1 MPGPARWPEAET
13 RMADEVLLYD
23 LTDSPFCMKAR
34 ICLQLKG
41 VPFRRVTLTVRR
53 LRELR
58 RLNPLGKVP
67 VLVSDDEVVADSSA
81 IARWLEVRHPEP
93 PLLPADPAARAY
105 CDLIEEWADE
115 ALYFVV
121 GGFKW
126 LNPANRAA
134 ALANT
139 MDELGGGPLRPL
151 VGRLLA
157 RNVQRRYRAWGYGP
171 ESLALLEQ
179 RMRDNLGTLETLLD
193 QRAFLLG
200 RQGTVAD
207 IAAFA
212 QLAWMRGYAE
222 GRLLDDVPRVA
233 RWLER
238 MEENP
243 AVAAAL
249 AA

>member
-1 MPGPARWPEAET
+1 MPAEA
-13 RMADEVLLYD
+13 LLYD

-41 VPFRRVTLTVRR
+41 VPFRRVTRTVDR
-53 LRELR
+53 LPELR

-67 VLVSDDEVVADSSA
+67 VLVQGDEVVVDSSA
-81 IARWLEVRHPEP
+81 IVRWLEARYPEP
-93 PLLPADPAARAY
+93 ALLPSDPGARAY
-105 CDLIEEWADE
+105 CDLVEEWADE

-134 ALANT
+134 ALSST
-139 MDELGGGPLRPL
+139 LEELGGG
-151 VGRLLA
+151 LLGPIHA
-157 RNVQRRYRAWGYGP
+157 RRHVRREARRYLAWGYGP
-171 ESLALLEQ
+171 EALGGLEQ
-179 RMRDNLGTLETLLD
+179 RMRDNLATLETLLD

-207 IAAFA
+207 VAVFA
-212 QLAWMRGYAE
+212 QLVRLRGTVE
-222 GRLLDDVPRVA
+222 GRLLDDVPRVV

-238 MEENP
+238 MEQNP

>member
-1 MPGPARWPEAET
+1 MAAEA
-13 RMADEVLLYD
+13 LLYD

-41 VPFRRVTLTVRR
+41 VPFRRVTRTVDRVA
-53 LRELR
+53 EVR

-67 VLVSDDEVVADSSA
+67 VLVHGDDVVVDSSA
-81 IARWLEVRHPEP
+81 IVRWLEDRYPEP
-93 PLLPADPAARAY
+93 ALLPADPAARAY

-115 ALYFVV
+115 ALYFVM

-126 LNPANRAA
+126 LNPRNRAA
-134 ALANT
+134 ALAST
-139 MDELGGGPLRPL
+139 MEELGGGLLRPL
-151 VGRLLA
+151 YARLHV
-157 RNVQRRYRAWGYGP
+157 RQMSRRYRAWGYGP
-171 ESLALLEQ
+171 DALDVLQQ
-179 RMRDNLGTLETLLD
+179 RMRDNLATLETLLD

-207 IAAFA
+207 VAVFA
-212 QLAWMRGYAE
+212 QLVWLRGFDE
-222 GRLLDDVPRVA
+222 VRLLDDVPRVA

-238 MEENP
+238 MEQNP

>member
-1 MPGPARWPEAET
+1 MASEA
-13 RMADEVLLYD
+13 LLYD

-41 VPFRRVTLTVRR
+41 VPFRRVTRTVDR
-53 LRELR
+53 LPELR
-58 RLNPLGKVP
+58 RLNPLGQVP
-67 VLVSDDEVVADSSA
+67 VLVLDDEVVADSSA
-81 IARWLEVRHPEP
+81 IVRWLERHYPEP
-93 PLLPADPAARAY
+93 ALMPADPAARAY

-115 ALYFVV
+115 ALHFVV

-126 LNPANRAA
+126 LNPANRSA
-134 ALANT
+134 ALASAT
-139 MDELGGGPLRPL
+139 EELGGGLLRPL
-151 VGRLLA
+151 HARRLA
-157 RNVQRRYRAWGYGP
+157 RRVSERYRAWGYGP
-171 ESLALLEQ
+171 ESLDVLEQ

-207 IAAFA
+207 VAVFA
-212 QLAWMRGYAE
+212 QLVWMRGYAE
-222 GRLLDDVPRVA
+222 SRLLDDVPRVV

-238 MEENP
+238 MEQNP

>member
-1 MPGPARWPEAET
+1 MAAEA
-13 RMADEVLLYD
+13 LLYD

-41 VPFRRVTLTVRR
+41 VPFRRVTRTLDR
-53 LRELR
+53 LPELR

-67 VLVSDDEVVADSSA
+67 VLVRDDEVVVDSSA
-81 IARWLEVRHPEP
+81 IVRWLEARHPDP
-93 PLLPADPAARAY
+93 PLLPSDPAARAY

-134 ALANT
+134 ALAST
-139 MDELGGGPLRPL
+139 AEELGGGLLRPL
-151 VGRLLA
+151 YARLHV
-157 RNVQRRYRAWGYGP
+157 RQVSRRYRAWGYGP
-171 ESLALLEQ
+171 DALDVLEQ
-179 RMRDNLGTLETLLD
+179 RMRDNLATLETLLD

-207 IAAFA
+207 IAVFA
-212 QLAWMRGYAE
+212 QLVWMRGYVE
-222 GRLLDDVPRVA
+222 RRLLDDVPRVA
-233 RWLER
+233 RWLAR
-238 MEENP
+238 MEQNP

>member
-1 MPGPARWPEAET
+1 MASEA
-13 RMADEVLLYD
+13 LLYD

-41 VPFRRVTLTVRR
+41 VPFRRVPRTLDR
-53 LRELR
+53 LPELK

-67 VLVSDDEVVADSSA
+67 VLVYDDEVVVDSSA
-81 IARWLEVRHPEP
+81 IVRWLEARWPEP
-93 PLLPADPAARAY
+93 SLLPADPAARAY

-134 ALANT
+134 ALASAR
-139 MDELGGGPLRPL
+139 EECGAGLLWPLHARRL
-151 VGRLLA
+151 VRQTAL
-157 RNVQRRYRAWGYGP
+157 RYRAWGYDASTL
-171 ESLALLEQ
+171 ELLEQ

-207 IAAFA
+207 VAVFA
-212 QLAWMRGYAE
+212 QLAWMRGLAE
-222 GRLLDDVPRVA
+222 RRLLDDVPRVA

-238 MEENP
+238 MEQNP